1 MLLTQGIIL
10 INTHKT
16 HWQKHKLQ
24 KRVVKNKSP
33 ILTLITE
40 TKLEYI
46 LIKVWDSIQ
55 SEIQI
60 IP

>member
-16 HWQKHKLQ
+16 HWQKYKL
-24 KRVVKNKSP
+24 KKTVVKNKGP

-46 LIKVWDSIQ
+46 LIEV
-55 SEIQI
+55 
-60 IP
+60 